1 MIKKEWRKL
10 EKQLIEENEKNNN
23 EEEPKEDNNDKKEII
38 IVDINNNIEEEKD
51 KEDKNENNNNK
62 SKYGTKPGPIL
73 KVDTTSLNM
82 TEYQVNN
89 DQKDYGYPQY
99 NNYYKGYNSSLN
111 YIPRNYN
118 NKYAR
123 NSHFNTQNNIYNNNN
138 HINNLAKSNDYTY
151 TISTRYNSL
160 LNKDN
165 NNNYKNID
173 TPYRLNRNNS
183 YLGNN
188 YNSTG
193 SNIIY
198 LKNKPLLYNYNLPE
212 KPDNLRSVS
221 YRRYT
226 DIDKK
231 DDNSKRN
238 ENNNYLSNSQRINSS
253 LYNTSKNS
261 LYPKEKRITYCLSN
275 SNSIDDIIMRYNNRI
290 RNYKGLS
297 PYRLNYNYI

>member
-10 EKQLIEENEKNNN
+10 EKQLIEENEKNNKK
-23 EEEPKEDNNDKKEII
+23 EEPKEDNNDKKEII

-51 KEDKNENNNNK
+51 KKDKNENNNNN
-62 SKYGTKPGPIL
+62 SKYKTKPGPIL

-89 DQKDYGYPQY
+89 DQRDYGIPQY
-99 NNYYKGYNSSLN
+99 NNYYRGYDSSLN

-118 NKYAR
+118 NKYTR
-123 NSHFNTQNNIYNNNN
+123 NSYFNTQNNIYNNN

-183 YLGNN
+183 YLGKN
-188 YNSTG
+188 YTSTG
-193 SNIIY
+193 SNKIY
-198 LKNKPLLYNYNLPE
+198 LNNKPLVYNYNLQE
-212 KPDNLRSVS
+212 KPHYLRSMS
-221 YRRYT
+221 YKRYT

-238 ENNNYLSNSQRINSS
+238 ENNNYLFNSQRINSS

-261 LYPKEKRITYCLSN
+261 LNPNEKRITYCLN
-275 SNSIDDIIMRYNNRI
+275 ISNSIDDIIMRYNNRN
-290 RNYKGLS
+290 RNYKGFS
-297 PYRLNYNYI
+297 PYKLNYNYI

>member
-89 DQKDYGYPQY
+89 DQKDNGYPQY
-99 NNYYKGYNSSLN
+99 NNYYKGYDSSLN

-212 KPDNLRSVS
+212 KPHNLRSVS

-238 ENNNYLSNSQRINSS
+238 GNNNYLSNSQRINSS